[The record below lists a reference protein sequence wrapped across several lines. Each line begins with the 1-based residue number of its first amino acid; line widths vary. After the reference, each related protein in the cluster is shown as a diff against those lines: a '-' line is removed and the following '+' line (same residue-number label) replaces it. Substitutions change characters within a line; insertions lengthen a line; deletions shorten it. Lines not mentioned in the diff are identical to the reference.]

1 MGDEPGPAGRE
12 RLWGGGGGGAGP
24 EPGGGGAA
32 AGLLWRPTRGGGGGG
47 DPPPSTWTVAE
58 AWADALTPGRGG
70 RAAAAT
76 AGAARGRGR
85 LTVVEPSLASPRL
98 GAAAIL
104 RPGTQEAWE
113 RSLRSPSS
121 RARGGAERSG
131 ASPRPARAVDGE
143 SWAEGNWAREAAP
156 PPPPLTVPGRRLR
169 GKKPRPWASPPPTGP
184 LLCGGARSGGERRSR
199 TVEPEARHPAAATFP
214 TRGPHSPR
222 APRRCRP
229 WSKEEAAWEEEDGG
243 GQERWQHRGCFPER
257 YVRGSLGGE
266 SGGCEIRDPGVPAP
280 RAVILSCVLRAGL
293 GPRGCGRSMAGKGT
307 RLQARRLRVRPGKGS
322 DRLARG
328 GAMAAQRAEAQGGL
342 RGARRRLGLAPTS
355 VFSMVAQWVRSGLRW
370 WKVSDR

>member
-1 MGDEPGPAGRE
+1 MVSSPPRPPTQRHAGPPGPQAPRVGSAGAGGQRRGERLAGTRRE

-32 AGLLWRPTRGGGGGG
+32 AGLLWRPTRGGGGG

-76 AGAARGRGR
+76 AGAARGRGS
-85 LTVVEPSLASPRL
+85 LTVAEPSLASPPRCGHFTARDAGGV
-98 GAAAIL
+98 GAFAAFSVL
-104 RPGTQEAWE
+104 RGLW
-113 RSLRSPSS
+113 RS
-121 RARGGAERSG
+121 GAG

-143 SWAEGNWAREAAP
+143 SWAEGSGAREAAL
-156 PPPPLTVPGRRLR
+156 PPPPLTVPSRRLR

-184 LLCGGARSGGERRSR
+184 LLCAVSPAGGERRSR

-243 GQERWQHRGCFPER
+243 GQERWQHRGCFPESF
-257 YVRGSLGGE
+257 G
-266 SGGCEIRDPGVPAP
+266 
-280 RAVILSCVLRAGL
+280 
-293 GPRGCGRSMAGKGT
+293 
-307 RLQARRLRVRPGKGS
+307 
-322 DRLARG
+322 
-328 GAMAAQRAEAQGGL
+328 
-342 RGARRRLGLAPTS
+342 
-355 VFSMVAQWVRSGLRW
+355 
-370 WKVSDR
+370 